1 MRAVS
6 VLCLGACAYHP
17 GSFSQY
23 GNSFVGQ
30 RVTVGCLDLGIARRI
45 NRDPNT
51 AVVAYEFG
59 NRCPGPAIVDLARA
73 NVIGRTVDG
82 QEVALAPYDPKQE
95 VRALQIDGRMMGKEA
110 LAYPSEVAVVQ
121 ICVDAASIAH
131 REGAQWICFGGDHL

>member
-17 GSFSQY
+17 GSYAHY
-23 GNSFVGQ
+23 GNPFVGQ

-45 NRDPNT
+45 DRDPNT
-51 AVVAYEFG
+51 AVMAYEFG
-59 NRCPGPAIVDLARA
+59 NRCPGPAIVDFARA
-73 NVIGRTVDG
+73 NVVGRTVDG
-82 QEVALAPYDPKQE
+82 KEVALAPYDPHQE
-95 VRALQIDGRMMGKEA
+95 VRALEIDGRMIGKEA

-131 REGAQWICFGGDHL
+131 RPEAQWICFGGEHP